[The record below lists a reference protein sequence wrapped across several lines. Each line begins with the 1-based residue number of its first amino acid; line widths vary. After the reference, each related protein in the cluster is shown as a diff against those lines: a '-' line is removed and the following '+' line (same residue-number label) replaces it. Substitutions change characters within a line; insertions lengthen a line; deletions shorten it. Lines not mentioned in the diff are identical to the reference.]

1 MTMIN
6 SSVIQSQNEQLNLST
21 MKGDMKMTENIK
33 PMSSLLDI
41 QPWILS
47 FKAMCITDQFNA
59 SSLNNLMTYFIR
71 NVRTNVNECQTKPL
85 RADKLRGFISETLL
99 FFMYYYKAQK
109 EKYDEATYMNLMSD
123 LLAMY
128 IDTELKASKRSS
140 ECHESI
146 SGRIAS
152 YLYVYL
158 GNSAEYLLDTLFKIR
173 FMSSNYHQILHPVIK
188 KIFNLIP
195 KNPTSSLMYVR
206 YFLIYRI
213 WKRITKDQ
221 NAKNEINS
229 IAMASLCSPPT
240 SFPQHIMD
248 YVLPKVPNT
257 QKITSRILL
266 QQPIEL
272 EKSCESFVQF
282 CRQSESL
289 RNAVETEQN
298 RCDVTVESF
307 ELEDKL
313 SHKSHL
319 SICENSTINNSL
331 SIVDSSKQSNLEVNS
346 EKNINSKSSCKS
358 LTSGN
363 VMLIDLTS
371 DDSPDRVIR
380 QKSNQKRCFSW
391 ARSLL
396 KRKLIV
402 SPPSA
407 DNTNETYEHITE
419 DSQPIE
425 DTIGI
430 QSLTITTNDNNWMIG
445 LELTSI
451 EMAELNLSFTNES
464 TMKID
469 ELKTSNQLYD
479 ELLGDS
485 TTNRQAA
492 TCKSSIKQLNNINE
506 NNSIIESNDVLLD
519 PIEFKTIVQPKQISI
534 DVIEEAEVEVTTTD
548 LNIINV
554 PSECI
559 DNTNKLNNE
568 YLVEVAPKSVEL
580 NIVDEIKI
588 NTKLPIS
595 NTNSELTGRLRDTV
609 LHLNECLKSTNTKFN
624 EIESSK
630 IQDVEFHE
638 NIDGLSLLASVSQR
652 VSHLSTT
659 SETQI
664 KPREIIKVKNYSSLM
679 NVVSKAENEQHNEL
693 LCDNELVKIHNNMD
707 VFPDDDINKV
717 AMHVEVTSSEDVL
730 DQSYKT
736 TICKQQSINN
746 YCLSNNEQLNEMPI
760 VSMQQVDNSIQSDKD
775 DTNVILN
782 GETIVLLQKSPNSNL
797 YIINKAAVENK
808 EHINEAD
815 EDKNLIE
822 KNQTIDKI
830 NNDMYSYEI
839 YDSMYR
845 IGPSASSTTS
855 YEMAQNTNGNVR
867 SQVMD
872 LKKTGKKKGNN
883 SEVISPRRRRVKQE
897 FNGCS
902 NSTCQ
907 DLVETHSIHIPPPSS
922 LYHPNYN
929 PGDLFISCRQ
939 NCNSVTCSMSVNHS
953 AAPILSHKNST
964 RCSCLNC
971 AYDIVAHCGQC
982 ILPAGESETT
992 SQIDGR
998 YYIPIQQPSA
1008 IQDCSLNNVCGDQK
1022 MMGAYDDK
1030 LLCKIK
1036 NVNDENTTKIYQ
1048 SEINSK
1054 LPLKKRFKSMMSV
1067 NYAETPIKR
1076 EINAS
1081 NYPSTP
1087 MISIAALESRGNIE
1101 SSSKI
1106 ITHQINS
1113 TDTIR
1118 NNYNNGILNG
1128 YHKYDN
1134 ITCGNDENEK
1144 REFTEM
1150 ENLSLENV
1158 GDELKQSN
1166 SRQLARPLKKVKEQ
1180 KSSVKKAT
1188 KRTRSSQRQVPKINY
1203 SYMDVDCEWNPS
1215 GETKRKRQKKMS
1227 R

>member
-1 MTMIN
+1 MK
-6 SSVIQSQNEQLNLST
+6 ERE
-21 MKGDMKMTENIK
+21 KGDVKMMENIK
-33 PMSSLLDI
+33 AMSSLSDI

-59 SSLNNLMTYFIR
+59 SSLNNLMAYFIR

-128 IDTELKASKRSS
+128 IDTELKASKRTN

-188 KIFNLIP
+188 KIFKLIP
-195 KNPTSSLMYVR
+195 KNPNSSLMYVR

-257 QKITSRILL
+257 QKITSRFLL

-282 CRQSESL
+282 CRQLKGL
-289 RNAVETEQN
+289 RNAVEIEQN
-298 RCDVTVESF
+298 RFDVTVESS

-313 SHKSHL
+313 LHKSHL
-319 SICENSTINNSL
+319 STCENSTINNSL
-331 SIVDSSKQSNLEVNS
+331 SIVDSSKQSNLQVNS
-346 EKNINSKSSCKS
+346 EKNSSSKFSCKS
-358 LTSGN
+358 LTKSSSSSSSGN

-371 DDSPDRVIR
+371 DDSPDRIIR
-380 QKSNQKRCFSW
+380 QKPNQKRRFSW

-396 KRKLIV
+396 KRKSIV
-402 SPPSA
+402 APSA
-407 DNTNETYEHITE
+407 DSSNETYGNITE

-430 QSLTITTNDNNWMIG
+430 QSLTITTNDNDWMIG

-451 EMAELNLSFTNES
+451 EMAELNLSITNES

-469 ELKTSNQLYD
+469 ELKPSNQLYD
-479 ELLGDS
+479 ELSGDL
-485 TTNRQAA
+485 TTNRHAA
-492 TCKSSIKQLNNINE
+492 TSELSQLNNINE
-506 NNSIIESNDVLLD
+506 INMIIESNDVLFD
-519 PIEFKTIVQPKQISI
+519 PIESETIVQPKQIQI

-554 PSECI
+554 PSDCI
-559 DNTNKLNNE
+559 NNTNKINNK

-588 NTKLPIS
+588 NTKFPIS
-595 NTNSELTGRLRDTV
+595 NTNLELTGRPRDTV
-609 LHLNECLKSTNTKFN
+609 LHLNESLQSTNTKFN

-652 VSHLSTT
+652 VSHLSTA

-679 NVVSKAENEQHNEL
+679 NVVNKVENEEHSEL
-693 LCDNELVKIHNNMD
+693 LCDNELINIHNNMD
-707 VFPDDDINKV
+707 IFPDDDINKV
-717 AMHVEVTSSEDVL
+717 AMHVEVTSSDDVL
-730 DQSYKT
+730 DTSCKT
-736 TICKQQSINN
+736 TICKQQPINN
-746 YCLSNNEQLNEMPI
+746 CCLSNNEQLNEMPI
-760 VSMQQVDNSIQSDKD
+760 VSMQQVDSSIQSDKD

-797 YIINKAAVENK
+797 YIINKAAVENR
-808 EHINEAD
+808 EHINESD

-822 KNQTIDKI
+822 KNQTIDKV
-830 NNDMYSYEI
+830 NDEMYSYEI

-845 IGPSASSTTS
+845 IGPSASSSKS
-855 YEMAQNTNGNVR
+855 YEMAQNPNGNVR

-872 LKKTGKKKGNN
+872 LKKTGKKKSNK

-897 FNGCS
+897 FNGCT

-907 DLVETHSIHIPPPSS
+907 DLVETHSIHIPSSSS

-939 NCNSVTCSMSVNHS
+939 NYNSVTCGMSVNHS
-953 AAPILSHKNST
+953 TAPILSHKNSS

-982 ILPAGESETT
+982 ILPAGETETA
-992 SQIDGR
+992 SQIDGG

-1008 IQDCSLNNVCGDQK
+1008 IQDCSLNKVCEDQK
-1022 MMGAYDDK
+1022 IMGVYDDK
-1030 LLCKIK
+1030 LLCKIET
-1036 NVNDENTTKIYQ
+1036 VDDEKSKKIYQ

-1134 ITCGNDENEK
+1134 ITGGNGDNDK
-1144 REFTEM
+1144 RKFTEM
-1150 ENLSLENV
+1150 ENFSLENV

-1166 SRQLARPLKKVKEQ
+1166 SRQFARPLKKVKEQ